1 MAMTPKSGHEVRNA
15 FVNYFTRRGHQHV
28 SSSPLVPKADP
39 TLLFTNAGMVQFK
52 DVFTGKEKRAYV
64 RAVTVQ
70 KCVRAGGKHND
81 LENVGRTARHHTFF
95 EMLGNF
101 SFGDYFKEAAI
112 DYGWELLTGDL
123 GLLADRL
130 WVTIH
135 EGDAAMG
142 IGPDEEARA
151 LWRRYVPEGRIVA
164 CATKDNFW
172 AMGDTGPCGPCSEIV
187 FDQGPGMGCGRP
199 TCAVGCDCDRYLE
212 LWNLVFMQ
220 FERSADGTLAPLPRP
235 SIDTGA
241 GLERI
246 AAILQ
251 GVPSNFDTDLLR
263 PIIAMVEELT
273 GKRYGANPQD
283 DVSMRVVADHAR
295 ATTFLVSDG
304 VLPSNEGRGYVLRRI
319 LRRGLRHG
327 RLLGLE
333 EPFMATVTG
342 RVVDLMQTAYPELAD
357 AREYVARVTLHE
369 EERFGHT
376 LRVGLKLVESLV
388 GDLRAQGSVSSSRSG
403 PRSRSVSGSRSTE
416 IPGVEIFRLYDT
428 YGFPVDLLR
437 DIASEQG
444 LTLDEAGFEREM
456 AEQRARA
463 RASWVGSGEVEVA
476 ASLTAL
482 TAARFSVEPLWHDR
496 VEAEAVVES
505 ILAGDG
511 QHAVPAL
518 EAGETGEVLL
528 NRTPFYP
535 EAGGQVGDVGTLVAD
550 GTVVEVLDTR
560 RPAPAL
566 VLHRVRVKRGRLS
579 SGQTVVAKVDA
590 ARRKV
595 TAKNHTATHL
605 VHAAL
610 RQVLGDHVK
619 QAGSLVAPDRLRFDF
634 THFSPLRDREIE
646 RIEELVN
653 EQVWE
658 NRTLRIEVM
667 ELDRALALGA
677 MALFG
682 EKYGERVRV
691 VTVPDFSIELCGG
704 THVGATGEI
713 GLFKIVNQA
722 GVAAGVRR
730 IEAYTGPGAFRH
742 VRQEEQVL
750 TEAAER
756 IKARP
761 LELPEKVERITGAAR
776 ELEREVQR
784 LQGRLAA
791 RDVESLL
798 QQVQDI
804 DGVKVVTAR
813 VDDLR
818 DMKAMRALGDRLRER
833 LKSGVV
839 VLASGESNRVA
850 WVTMVTK
857 DLTSKLHA
865 GHLARELAT
874 ATGGSGGGRPD
885 VAEAG
890 GKDPSK
896 IPGAFG
902 ILPSLVRGQLSKQR

>member
-1 MAMTPKSGHEVRNA
+1 MSITPKPGHEIRGA
-15 FVNYFTRRGHQHV
+15 FVSYFTQRGHTRV
-28 SSSPLVPKADP
+28 TSSLLVPKADP

-52 DVFTGKEKRAYV
+52 DVFTGKEKRPYA

-101 SFGDYFKEAAI
+101 SFGDYFKERAI
-112 DYGWELLTGDL
+112 EYAWEFLTTSL
-123 GLLADRL
+123 GLPADRL

-135 EGDAAMG
+135 EGDAGMR
-142 IGPDEEARA
+142 IGADEEARG
-151 LWRRYVPEGRIVA
+151 LWRRYVPDARIVA
-164 CATKDNFW
+164 CSTKDNFW

-187 FDQGPGMGCGRP
+187 YDQGPGMGCGKP
-199 TCAVGCDCDRYLE
+199 SCAVGCDCDRYLE

-220 FERSADGTLAPLPRP
+220 FERGADGTMTPLPRP

-251 GVPSNFDTDLLR
+251 GVGSNFDTDLLR
-263 PIIAMVEELT
+263 PIIASMEELT
-273 GKRYGANPQD
+273 GKRYGGDHDA

-295 ATTFLVSDG
+295 ATTFLVADG

-333 EPFMATVTG
+333 EPFMAMVTG
-342 RVVDLMQTAYPELAD
+342 RVVDLMQVAYPELAD
-357 AREYVARVTLHE
+357 SRDHVARVTQNE

-376 LRVGLKLVESLV
+376 LRVGLKMVESVL
-388 GDLRAQGSVSSSRSG
+388 GELKARGA
-403 PRSRSVSGSRSTE
+403 TT

-437 DIASEQG
+437 DIAGEQG
-444 LTLDEAGFEREM
+444 LGLDEAGFEREM
-456 AEQRARA
+456 AEQRTRA
-463 RASWVGSGEVEVA
+463 RESWVGSGEAEVPARLKDLTGTMA
-476 ASLTAL
+476 A
-482 TAARFSVEPLWHDR
+482 VEPLWHEGLQADAL
-496 VEAEAVVES
+496 VQALLNGAGQVVP
-505 ILAGDG
+505 
-511 QHAVPAL
+511 VL
-518 EAGETGEVLL
+518 EEGETGEVALD
-528 NRTPFYP
+528 RTPFYP
-535 EAGGQVGDVGTLVAD
+535 EAGGQIGDAGTLTSE
-550 GTVVEVLDTR
+550 GTAVEVLDTR
-560 RPAPAL
+560 RPVPNL
-566 VLHRVRVKRGRLS
+566 VLHRVRVKRGRLAR
-579 SGQTVVAKVDA
+579 GQAVHAVVDA

-605 VHAAL
+605 LHAAL

-634 THFSPLRDREIE
+634 SHFSPLADREMD

-658 NRTLRIEVM
+658 NRTLQIDVM
-667 ELDRALALGA
+667 DLDRALASGA

-691 VTVPDFSIELCGG
+691 VRVPDFSVELCGG
-704 THVGATGEI
+704 THVAATGEI
-713 GLFKIVNQA
+713 GLFKLVSQG

-730 IEAYTGPGAFRH
+730 IEAFTGPGAFQH
-742 VRQEEQVL
+742 VKHEEQVL
-750 TEAAER
+750 AEAAER

-761 LELPEKVERITGAAR
+761 LELSEKVEKLTGSAR
-776 ELEREVQR
+776 ELEREIQR

-791 RDVESLL
+791 GSVEALL
-798 QQVQDI
+798 EKAEEI
-804 DGVKVVTAR
+804 DGVRVVSAR
-813 VDDLR
+813 VELR
-818 DMKAMRALGDRLRER
+818 DAKAMRELGDRLRER

-839 VLASGESNRVA
+839 VLASGEGERVT

-857 DLTSKLHA
+857 DLTAKLHA

-896 IPGAFG
+896 IPTAFG
-902 ILPSLVRGQLSKQR
+902 ILPSLVRNQLTKQR

>member
-1 MAMTPKSGHEVRNA
+1 MPKSGNEIRSG
-15 FVNYFTRRGHQHV
+15 FVTYFTQRGHTHV
-28 SSSPLVPKADP
+28 RSSPLVPKADP

-52 DVFTGKEKRAYV
+52 DVFTGKEKRSYN

-101 SFGDYFKEAAI
+101 SFGDYFKDQAV
-112 DYGWELLTGDL
+112 DFGWEFLTGTL
-123 GLLADRL
+123 GLPSDSL

-142 IGPDEEARA
+142 IGPDEEART

-164 CATKDNFW
+164 CSTKDNFW

-187 FDQGPGMGCGRP
+187 YDQGPGMGCGTP

-220 FERSADGTLAPLPRP
+220 FERSGDGVLAPLPRP

-251 GVPSNFDTDLLR
+251 GVSSNFDTDLLR
-263 PIIAMVEELT
+263 PIIAAVEELT
-273 GKRYGANPQD
+273 GTRYGGEHNA
-283 DVSMRVVADHAR
+283 DVSMRVIADHAR
-295 ATTFLVSDG
+295 ATAFLITDG

-333 EPFMATVTG
+333 DPFMATVTG
-342 RVVDLMQTAYPELAD
+342 RVVDLMQAAYPEFAESRD
-357 AREYVARVTLHE
+357 YVARVTQNE

-376 LRVGLKLVESLV
+376 LRVGLKMVESLV
-388 GDLRAQGSVSSSRSG
+388 GELTAKGATAV
-403 PRSRSVSGSRSTE
+403 
-416 IPGVEIFRLYDT
+416 PGVEIFRLYDT
-428 YGFPVDLLR
+428 YGFPLDLLR
-437 DIASEQG
+437 DIAAEQG
-444 LTLDEAGFEREM
+444 LQVDEAGFEREM
-456 AEQRARA
+456 ADQRARA
-463 RASWVGSGEVEVA
+463 RESWVGSGEIEVP
-476 ASLTAL
+476 ASLKDL
-482 TAARFSVEPLWHDR
+482 TARLRPVEPLWHQGLQ
-496 VEAEAVVES
+496 AEAIVQA
-505 ILAGDG
+505 ILNGDG
-511 QHAVPAL
+511 QIVPVL
-518 EAGETGEVLL
+518 GEGESGEVFL

-535 EAGGQVGDVGTLVAD
+535 EAGGQIGDVGTLTAD
-550 GTVVEVLDTR
+550 GTTVEVLDTR
-560 RPAPAL
+560 RPIPSL
-566 VLHRVRVKRGRLS
+566 VLHRVRVKQGSLTT
-579 SGQTVVAKVDA
+579 GQAVSAVVDA
-590 ARRKV
+590 GRRKV

-605 VHAAL
+605 LHAAL

-634 THFSPLRDREIE
+634 THFSPLTDREMD

-658 NRTLRIEVM
+658 NRAVQTEVM
-667 ELDRALALGA
+667 DLDRALALGA

-691 VTVPDFSIELCGG
+691 VTVPDFSVELCGG
-704 THVGATGEI
+704 THVAATGEI
-713 GLFKIVNQA
+713 GLLKLVSQG

-730 IEAYTGPGAFRH
+730 IEAFTGPGAFRH
-742 VRQEEQVL
+742 VKHEEQVL
-750 TEAAER
+750 AEAAER

-761 LELPEKVERITGAAR
+761 LELSERVEKLAGTAR
-776 ELEREVQR
+776 ELEREIQR

-791 RDVESLL
+791 GTLEGLLRQAVE
-798 QQVQDI
+798 V
-804 DGVKVVTAR
+804 DGVRVVASV
-813 VDDLR
+813 VDFR
-818 DMKAMRALGDRLRER
+818 DPKGMRELGDRLRDQ
-833 LKSGVV
+833 LGSGVV
-839 VLASGESNRVA
+839 VLANQAGDRVT

-857 DLTSKLHA
+857 DLTPRLHA
-865 GHLARELAT
+865 GHLARDLAKL
-874 ATGGSGGGRPD
+874 TGGGGGGRPD

-890 GKDPSK
+890 GKDPSR
-896 IPGAFG
+896 IPDALAK
-902 ILPSLVRGQLSKQR
+902 LPDLVRAQLEKKG

>member
-1 MAMTPKSGHEVRNA
+1 MAMRPKSGNEIRSG
-15 FVNYFTRRGHQHV
+15 FVSYFTQRGHTHV
-28 SSSPLVPKADP
+28 LSSPLVPKADP

-52 DVFTGKEKRAYV
+52 DVFTGKEKRPYV

-101 SFGDYFKEAAI
+101 SFGDYFKERAVE
-112 DYGWELLTGDL
+112 YGWEFLTTSL
-123 GLLADRL
+123 GLPADRL

-142 IGPDEEARA
+142 IGPDEEARS
-151 LWRRYVPEGRIVA
+151 LWRRYVPDARIVE
-164 CATKDNFW
+164 CSTKDNFW

-187 FDQGPGMGCGRP
+187 YDQGPGLGCGKP

-220 FERSADGTLAPLPRP
+220 FERSADGALAPLPRP

-251 GVPSNFDTDLLR
+251 GVASNFGTDLLR
-263 PIIAMVEELT
+263 PIIATVEELT
-273 GKRYGANPQD
+273 GKRYGASHAV
-283 DVSMRVVADHAR
+283 DVSMRVIADHAR
-295 ATTFLVSDG
+295 ATAFLVTDG

-342 RVVDLMQTAYPELAD
+342 RVVDLMQAAYPELAESRD
-357 AREYVARVTLHE
+357 YVARVTQNE

-388 GDLRAQGSVSSSRSG
+388 GELKAKGAAA
-403 PRSRSVSGSRSTE
+403 

-428 YGFPVDLLR
+428 YGFPLDLLR
-437 DIASEQG
+437 DIVAEQG
-444 LTLDEAGFEREM
+444 LELDEAGFEREM
-456 AEQRARA
+456 ADQRARA
-463 RASWVGSGEVEVA
+463 RESWVGSGEVEVP
-476 ASLTAL
+476 ASLKDL
-482 TAARFSVEPLWHDR
+482 TAAMAPVEPLWHQMLQ
-496 VEAEAVVES
+496 AEGVVQA
-505 ILAGDG
+505 LLNGDG
-511 QHAVPAL
+511 QVVPVL
-518 EAGETGEVLL
+518 REGESGEVVL

-535 EAGGQVGDVGTLVAD
+535 EAGGQIGDVGTLTAD
-550 GTVVEVLDTR
+550 GTAVEVLDTR
-560 RPAPAL
+560 RPIPSL
-566 VLHRVRVKRGRLS
+566 VLHRVRVKRGSLIK
-579 SGQTVVAKVDA
+579 GQTVHAVVDA

-595 TAKNHTATHL
+595 MAKNHTATHL
-605 VHAAL
+605 LHAAL

-634 THFSPLRDREIE
+634 SHFSPLTDREMD

-658 NRTLRIEVM
+658 NRILQIEVM
-667 ELDRALALGA
+667 DLDRALASGA

-691 VTVPDFSIELCGG
+691 VTVPEFSVELCGG
-704 THVGATGEI
+704 THVTATGEI
-713 GLFKIVNQA
+713 GLFKLVSQG

-730 IEAYTGPGAFRH
+730 VEAFTGPGAFRH
-742 VRQEEQVL
+742 VKHEEQVL
-750 TEAAER
+750 AEAAER

-761 LELPEKVERITGAAR
+761 LELSEKVEKLAGSAR
-776 ELEREVQR
+776 ELEREIQR

-791 RDVESLL
+791 GALEGLLRQAVE
-798 QQVQDI
+798 V
-804 DGVKVVTAR
+804 DGVRVVASL
-813 VDDLR
+813 VDLR
-818 DMKAMRALGDRLRER
+818 DPKGMRELGDRLRGE
-833 LKSGVV
+833 LGSGVV
-839 VLASGESNRVA
+839 VLASQAGERVT

-857 DLTSKLHA
+857 DLTARLHA
-865 GHLARELAT
+865 GHLARDLARL
-874 ATGGSGGGRPD
+874 TGGGGGGRPD

-890 GKDPSK
+890 GKDPSR
-896 IPGAFG
+896 IPEALAK
-902 ILPSLVRGQLSKQR
+902 LPDLVRDQLAKQG